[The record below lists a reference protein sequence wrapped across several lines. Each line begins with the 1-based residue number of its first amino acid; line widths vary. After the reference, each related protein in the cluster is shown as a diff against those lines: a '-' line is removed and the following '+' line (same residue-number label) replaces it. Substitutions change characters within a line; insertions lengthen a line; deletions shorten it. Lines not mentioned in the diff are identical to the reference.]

1 MDDRRFKSKWGTLY
15 EGLKTFT
22 PEQRTTAIKMLC
34 WFIFR
39 RIVTALN
46 LVELR
51 NQTVWLQLTFN
62 MWLCLADACVILHW
76 SPYETKLRN
85 IMEKFNGAVVLLLS

>member
-1 MDDRRFKSKWGTLY
+1 LY
-15 EGLKTFT
+15 SDLKTFT
-22 PEQRTTAIKMLC
+22 PGQRETAIKMFVWLLL
-34 WFIFR
+34 R

-51 NQTVWLQLTFN
+51 NQTVWIQLTFN
-62 MWLCLADACVILHW
+62 MWLCLADACLILHW
-76 SPYETKLRN
+76 SPYQNKTRD